1 MALHLPG
8 LPALSW
14 APLEGDARY
23 DDVTGTLVL
32 TAAAGVDW
40 SNDPTGGPQQ
50 HRAAALGFEPSGDLT
65 LSARVR
71 VDGPRS
77 TFDAGALCVWGDQDH
92 WAKLCFERSPQGDVM
107 VVSVVTNG
115 FSDDCNSTLVAGDE
129 VYLRLSR
136 VGEAWAFHSSLDGIT
151 WDFVRVFRLAVP
163 AGATVG
169 FLSQAPMGETCVSR
183 FDQITWREETL
194 GDLRDGR

>member
-1 MALHLPG
+1 MALHIPG
-8 LPALSW
+8 LPDLSW

-23 DDVTGTLVL
+23 EEESGTLVL

-50 HRAAALGFEPSGDLT
+50 HQAAALGLEPTGDLT

-71 VDGPRS
+71 VDAPRS
-77 TFDAGALCVWGDQDH
+77 TFDAGALCVWIDQDH

-107 VVSVVTNG
+107 VVSVVTDG
-115 FSDDCNSTLVAGDE
+115 FSDDCNSTVVTGGE
-129 VYLRLSR
+129 VFLRLSR
-136 VGEAWAFHSSLDGIT
+136 VGAAWAFHSSLDGTT
-151 WDFVRVFRLAVP
+151 WDFVRVFRI
-163 AGATVG
+163 GSTERATVG

-183 FDQITWREETL
+183 FDQITYREETL